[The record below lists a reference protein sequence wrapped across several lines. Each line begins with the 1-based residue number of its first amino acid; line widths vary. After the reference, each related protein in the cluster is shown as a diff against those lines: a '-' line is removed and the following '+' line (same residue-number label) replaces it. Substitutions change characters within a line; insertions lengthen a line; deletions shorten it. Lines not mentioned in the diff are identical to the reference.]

1 MFIYQNCA
9 PTSPF
14 LRRGR
19 SVCDQ
24 RELRHGS
31 TFSSPSVKLTY
42 SNRLWEYRRIFHGK
56 SL

>member
-14 LRRGR
+14 LRRGK

-31 TFSSPSVKLTY
+31 TFSNPSVKLTY
-42 SNRLWEYRRIFHGK
+42 SKRL
-56 SL
+56 